1 MQSATMDLP
10 GVPLRP
16 HGKPMKQDES
26 QPKPT
31 PVFPANDPISP
42 EVRAKIDEFNRQI
55 GKALTGNL
63 NRNALAS
70 QPKKD

>member
-1 MQSATMDLP
+1 
-10 GVPLRP
+10 
-16 HGKPMKQDES
+16 MKQDES

-31 PVFPANDPISP
+31 RVFPANDPISP
-42 EVRAKIDEFNRQI
+42 EVQAKIDEFNRQI

>member
-1 MQSATMDLP
+1 
-10 GVPLRP
+10 
-16 HGKPMKQDES
+16 MKQDES

-31 PVFPANDPISP
+31 RVFPANDPISP